1 MLSRKQHRRLYTL
14 AFNELDIMKL
24 CSNTLA
30 CLLFISAAASLEDNS
45 NSNRLRRRAYVTYIS
60 SSDGQNMQEPQTS
73 KYNCDGMFSDVSG
86 PSEETSGME
95 QILVKYAY
103 DLFLAKGS
111 SLNKA
116 IVGLQSRL
124 LLHIG
129 ESIFND
135 CDSDNSLIKEITM
148 TSNDAQH
155 PTDSCKVEADFE
167 DETNCFPMKGRARV
181 YFSPSEQVDQ
191 TDEELIIDIMS
202 TAVKSAMDNDMLVTD
217 TVKAAYFI
225 GERDSFNFESSEYYN
240 SKGSAS
246 DEDNI
251 SWADRNAGW
260 VAGTAATL
268 GVIFMFFI
276 CFKCRKKKA
285 STEN

>member
-1 MLSRKQHRRLYTL
+1 M
-14 AFNELDIMKL
+14 
-24 CSNTLA
+24 
-30 CLLFISAAASLEDNS
+30 SAAASHENNL
-45 NSNRLRRRAYVTYIS
+45 NSNRLSRQAYVTYIS
-60 SSDGQNMQEPQTS
+60 SSDSRGMQEPQTS
-73 KYNCDGMFSDVSG
+73 KFNCDGMFSDVPG

-124 LLHIG
+124 LLHMG
-129 ESIFND
+129 ESVFND
-135 CDSDNSLIKEITM
+135 CDSDNSLIQEITM

-155 PTDSCKVEADFE
+155 PTDSCKIEAEFE

-181 YFSPSEQVDQ
+181 YFTPSEQVDR
-191 TDEELIIDIMS
+191 TDEELIIEVMS
-202 TAVKSAMDNDMLVTD
+202 KAVKSAMDDGVLVTD

-225 GERDSFNFESSEYYN
+225 GERDLFKFESSEYYN

-246 DEDNI
+246 VTDNI
-251 SWADRNAGW
+251 SWADRNVGW
-260 VAGTAATL
+260 VAGTAAIF
-268 GVIFMFFI
+268 GVVIMFCI
-276 CFKCRKKKA
+276 CFNCRKKKA
-285 STEN
+285 STES